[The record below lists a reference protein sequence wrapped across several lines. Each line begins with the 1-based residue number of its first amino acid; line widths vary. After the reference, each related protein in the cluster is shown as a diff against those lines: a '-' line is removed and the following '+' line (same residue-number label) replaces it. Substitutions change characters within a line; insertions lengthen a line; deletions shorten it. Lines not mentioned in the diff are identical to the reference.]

1 MCQEVNV
8 VKKFL
13 SDCKKHIMTG
23 ISFMIPVVVA
33 GGILQAIG
41 VATYGTG
48 ISEMEGQTLMW
59 YVWKCGNLG
68 MSLVVPVICAAIA
81 YSIADRPAIAPGL
94 ILGFVSTYI
103 NAGFI
108 GGIIAAFL
116 VGYFIL
122 FLKKYLK
129 VPKAMQGLMPV
140 LIIPLLTTLVCGFLF
155 FTVLGGPIA
164 ALIAWI
170 VSALTS
176 MQEGSRFV
184 LGAILGALCG
194 VDFGGPLSKTASTF
208 ANGLLVDGV
217 AGPEAVKL
225 VCCMV
230 PSVGLAIS
238 ALLARKKYTRLER
251 DSIKSAFVMGI
262 CMITEGCI
270 PLAMNDPLRVIGSSV
285 IATTITGGVTYIL
298 GIENYVTA
306 GGWFI
311 IPLSNKPLLM
321 AAMVLMGG
329 VIMGVILA
337 IWKKPVTEEDEK
349 AALDIEGAEDVEIT
363 LENL

>member
-1 MCQEVNV
+1 MKKGLAI
-8 VKKFL
+8 VKK
-13 SDCKKHIMTG
+13 HVMTG
-23 ISFMIPVVVA
+23 ISFMIPIVVA

-41 VATYGTG
+41 VALCGTG
-48 ISEMEGQTLMW
+48 ISKMEGETLLW

-68 MSLVVPVICAAIA
+68 MALVVPVICAAIA

-94 ILGFVSTYI
+94 ILGFVATYI
-103 NAGFI
+103 YSGFI
-108 GGIIAAFL
+108 GGIVAAFM

-129 VPKAMQGLMPV
+129 VPKSMSGLMPV
-140 LIIPLLTTLVCGFLF
+140 LIIPVLSTLICGFLF
-155 FTVLGGPIA
+155 FTLVGKPIA
-164 ALIAWI
+164 LFMAWM
-170 VSALTS
+170 VEVLTR
-176 MQEGSRFV
+176 MQGGSRFL
-184 LGAILGALCG
+184 LGSILGGMCG
-194 VDFGGPLSKTASTF
+194 FDFGGPVGKIASTF
-208 ANGLLVDGV
+208 ANGLLVDGI
-217 AGPEAVKL
+217 AGPEGVKL

-238 ALLARKKYTRLER
+238 CLLAKHKYRRIER

-270 PLAMNDPLRVIGSSV
+270 PLAMNDPLRVISSSV
-285 IATTITGGVTYIL
+285 VATAITGGLTYTL

-321 AAMVLMGG
+321 AAMILLGG
-329 VIMGVILA
+329 VIMGVMLA
-337 IWKKPVTEEDEK
+337 LWKRPVKDDDE
-349 AALDIEGAEDVEIT
+349 LDTLDLDSVQSVELT
-363 LENL
+363 LETV

>member
-1 MCQEVNV
+1 MNGKLKNIQ
-8 VKKFL
+8 
-13 SDCKKHIMTG
+13 KHLMTG

-41 VATYGTG
+41 VAFKGTA
-48 ISEMEGQTLMW
+48 ISGMEGETLLW

-81 YSIADRPAIAPGL
+81 YSIADRPGIAPGL
-94 ILGFVSTYI
+94 ILGFVCTYI

-108 GGIIAAFL
+108 GGIVAAFC

-129 VPKAMQGLMPV
+129 VPKTMQGLMPV
-140 LIIPLLTTLVCGFLF
+140 LIIPLLTTLVVGFLF
-155 FTVLGGPIA
+155 FTVLGQPIA
-164 ALIAWI
+164 ALIAAI
-170 VSALTS
+170 VEALNN
-176 MQEGSRFV
+176 MQGGSRFG
-184 LGAILGALCG
+184 LGAILGFLCG
-194 VDFGGPLSKTASTF
+194 VDFGGPMSKTASTF

-217 AGPEAVKL
+217 YGPEAVKL

-230 PSVGLAIS
+230 PSVGLTIS
-238 ALLARKKYTRLER
+238 CILARKKYTRVER

-270 PLAMNDPLRVIGSSV
+270 PLAMNDPIRVIGSSV
-285 IATTITGGVTYIL
+285 IATTITGGITYCL

-311 IPLSNKPLLM
+311 IPLSNKPVLM
-321 AAMVLMGG
+321 ASMVLLGG

-337 IWKKPVTEEDEK
+337 IWKRPVDEDKEEV
-349 AALDIEGAEDVEIT
+349 LDIEGAEEVDINIE
-363 LENL
+363 LM

>member
-1 MCQEVNV
+1 M
-8 VKKFL
+8 KKAL
-13 SDCKKHIMTG
+13 STIKKHVLTG
-23 ISFMIPVVVA
+23 ISYMIPVVVA

-41 VATYGTG
+41 VAIHGTG
-48 ISEMEGQTLMW
+48 ISGMEGQTLLW

-94 ILGFVSTYI
+94 ILGFVATYTFT
-103 NAGFI
+103 GFI
-108 GGIIAAFL
+108 GGIVAAFM
-116 VGYFIL
+116 VGYFVL

-129 VPKAMQGLMPV
+129 LPKTMQGLMPV
-140 LIIPLLTTLVCGFLF
+140 LIIPLLTTLVCGFVY
-155 FTVLGGPIA
+155 FTVVGYPISLFMTWLVD
-164 ALIAWI
+164 ALRG
-170 VSALTS
+170 
-176 MQEGSRFV
+176 MQGGSRFA
-184 LGAILGALCG
+184 LGAILGAMCG
-194 VDFGGPLSKTASTF
+194 FDFGGPFGKMASTF

-225 VCCMV
+225 VCCMI
-230 PSVGLAIS
+230 PSVGLTIS
-238 ALLARKKYTRLER
+238 ALLARNKYTRVER

-285 IATTITGGVTYIL
+285 IATAITGGITSVL

-321 AAMVLMGG
+321 AAMILLGG

-337 IWKKPVTEEDEK
+337 VWKKPVKDEDESS
-349 AALDIEGAEDVEIT
+349 LIDIEGAADVEIS
-363 LENL
+363 LENI

>member
-1 MCQEVNV
+1 MKDSL
-8 VKKFL
+8 KKIKNHL
-13 SDCKKHIMTG
+13 MTG
-23 ISFMIPVVVA
+23 ISYMIPVVVA

-41 VATYGTG
+41 VAICGTS
-48 ISEMEGQTLMW
+48 ISTMEGETLIW
-59 YVWKCGNLG
+59 YIWKCGNLG

-94 ILGFVSTYI
+94 ILGFVCTYI

-108 GGIIAAFL
+108 GGILAAFC

-129 VPKAMQGLMPV
+129 VPKSMQGLMPI
-140 LIIPLLTTLVCGFLF
+140 LIIPLFTTLVIGFLF
-155 FTVLGGPIA
+155 FTVLGQPIA

-170 VSALTS
+170 VAQLTA

-184 LGAILGALCG
+184 LGAIVGALCG

-217 AGPEAVKL
+217 YGPEAVKL

-230 PSVGLAIS
+230 PSVGLTIS
-238 ALLARKKYTRLER
+238 MLLAPKKYTRVER

-270 PLAMNDPLRVIGSSV
+270 PLAMNDPIRVIGSSV
-285 IATTITGGVTYIL
+285 IATTITGGVTYL
-298 GIENYVTA
+298 LNIENYVTA

-311 IPLSNKPLLM
+311 IPLSNKPLMM
-321 AAMVLMGG
+321 ALMVLMGG

-337 IWKKPVTEEDEK
+337 FWKKPVQDEDAIEG
-349 AALDIEGAEDVEIT
+349 LDIEGTEEVELNI
-363 LENL
+363 EVK

>member
-1 MCQEVNV
+1 MNT
-8 VKKFL
+8 L
-13 SDCKKHIMTG
+13 SNIKKHLLTG
-23 ISFMIPVVVA
+23 VSYMIPVVVA

-41 VATYGTG
+41 VAIMGTG
-48 ISEMEGQTLMW
+48 ISKMEGETLLW

-68 MSLVVPVICAAIA
+68 MSLVVPVITAAIA
-81 YSIADRPAIAPGL
+81 YSIADRPAIGPGL
-94 ILGFVSTYI
+94 ILGFVCTYV

-108 GGIIAAFL
+108 GGIVAAFC
-116 VGYFIL
+116 VGYFVL
-122 FLKKYLK
+122 FLKKNLK
-129 VPKAMQGLMPV
+129 LPKTMQGLMPV
-140 LIIPLLTTLVCGFLF
+140 LIIPLLTTLVVGFLF
-155 FTVLGGPIA
+155 FTIIGRPIA
-164 ALIAWI
+164 AFMAAMVNL
-170 VSALTS
+170 LTS
-176 MQEGSRFV
+176 LQGGSRFI
-184 LGAILGALCG
+184 LGAVLGALCG

-238 ALLARKKYTRLER
+238 ALLAKHKYSSVER

-270 PLAMNDPLRVIGSSV
+270 PLAMNDPVRVIGASV
-285 IATTITGGVTYIL
+285 IATTITGGVTYL
-298 GIENYVTA
+298 LNIENYVTA

-329 VIMGVILA
+329 IIMGVILA
-337 IWKKPVTEEDEK
+337 LWKKPVTEKDEK
-349 AALDIEGAEDVEIT
+349 DLYSAENAESIDISF
-363 LENL
+363 ENL

>member
-1 MCQEVNV
+1 MNKVLSE
-8 VKKFL
+8 VKKHVL
-13 SDCKKHIMTG
+13 TG

-41 VATYGTG
+41 VAVCGTG
-48 ISEMEGQTLMW
+48 ISDMEGQTLMW
-59 YVWKCGNLG
+59 YIWKCGNLG

-81 YSIADRPAIAPGL
+81 YSIADRPAIATGL
-94 ILGFVSTYI
+94 ILGFVCTYI

-108 GGIIAAFL
+108 GGILAAFF

-129 VPKAMQGLMPV
+129 VPKTMQGLMPI
-140 LIIPLLTTLVCGFLF
+140 LILPLLSTLVCGFLF
-155 FTVLGGPIA
+155 FTVLGKPIA

-170 VSALTS
+170 VSVLNT
-176 MQEGSRFV
+176 MQGGSKFV

-194 VDFGGPLSKTASTF
+194 VAFGGPLSKTASTF

-217 AGPEAVKL
+217 YGPEAVKL

-238 ALLARKKYTRLER
+238 ALLGRKKYTRIEK

-285 IATTITGGVTYIL
+285 IATTITGGVTYML

-329 VIMGVILA
+329 IIMGVILDF
-337 IWKKPVTEEDEK
+337 WKKPVKDEDEQL
-349 AALDIEGAEDVEIT
+349 ALDIEGAEDVEIT

>member
-1 MCQEVNV
+1 M
-8 VKKFL
+8 KKAL
-13 SDCKKHIMTG
+13 SEIKKHVMTG
-23 ISFMIPVVVA
+23 ISFMIPIVVA

-41 VATYGTG
+41 VAIYGTG
-48 ISEMEGQTLMW
+48 ISQMEGETLMW

-68 MSLVVPVICAAIA
+68 MSLVVPVICSAIA

-94 ILGFVSTYI
+94 ILGFVCTYI

-108 GGIIAAFL
+108 GGIAAAFL

-122 FLKKYLK
+122 LLKKYLK

-140 LIIPLLTTLVCGFLF
+140 LIIPLLSTLVCGFLF
-155 FTVLGGPIA
+155 FTVLGKPIA
-164 ALIAWI
+164 ALIAAI
-170 VSALTS
+170 VEALTN
-176 MQEGSRFV
+176 MQGGSKFT

-194 VDFGGPLSKTASTF
+194 VDFGGPMSKTASTF

-238 ALLARKKYTRLER
+238 ALLGRKKYTRVER

-285 IATTITGGVTYIL
+285 IATTITGGVTYAL

-329 VIMGVILA
+329 VIMGVILTL
-337 IWKKPVTEEDEK
+337 WKKPVKDEDEVGGI
-349 AALDIEGAEDVEIT
+349 DIEGAADVEIT

>member
-1 MCQEVNV
+1 M
-8 VKKFL
+8 KKVL
-13 SDCKKHIMTG
+13 STIKKHVMTG

-41 VATYGTG
+41 VAICGTE
-48 ISEMEGQTLMW
+48 ISKMEGQTLLW
-59 YVWKCGNLG
+59 YVWKCGNIG

-94 ILGFVSTYI
+94 ILGFVATYI
-103 NAGFI
+103 YSGFI
-108 GGIIAAFL
+108 GGIIAAFM
-116 VGYFIL
+116 VGYCIL

-129 VPKAMQGLMPV
+129 VPKAMAGLMPV
-140 LIIPLLTTLVCGFLF
+140 LILPMLSTLVCGFAF
-155 FTVLGGPIA
+155 FTLVGKPIA
-164 ALIAWI
+164 VFMAWM
-170 VSALTS
+170 VEVLTQ
-176 MQEGSRFV
+176 MQGGSRFL
-184 LGAILGALCG
+184 LGSILGGMCG
-194 VDFGGPLSKTASTF
+194 VDFGGPIGKIASTF

-225 VCCMV
+225 VCCMI

-238 ALLARKKYTRLER
+238 CLLGKHKYSRLER

-270 PLAMNDPLRVIGSSV
+270 PLAMNDPLRVITSSV
-285 IATTITGGVTYIL
+285 IATAITGGITYTL

-321 AAMVLMGG
+321 AAMILLGG

-337 IWKKPVTEEDEK
+337 LWKRPVKDD
-349 AALDIEGAEDVEIT
+349 AANALDIEGAEAVELT
-363 LENL
+363 LETL

>member
-1 MCQEVNV
+1 MN
-8 VKKFL
+8 KAL
-13 SDCKKHIMTG
+13 STIKKHIMTG

-41 VATYGTG
+41 VAIMGTG
-48 ISEMEGQTLMW
+48 ISGMEGETLLW

-81 YSIADRPAIAPGL
+81 YSIADRPGIAPGL
-94 ILGFVSTYI
+94 ILGFVCTYI
-103 NAGFI
+103 SAGFI
-108 GGIIAAFL
+108 GGILAAFM

-155 FTVLGGPIA
+155 FTVLGRPIA
-164 ALIAWI
+164 AMIAAI
-170 VSALTS
+170 VEMLTN
-176 MQEGSRFV
+176 MQGGSKFG
-184 LGAILGALCG
+184 LGAILGFLCG
-194 VDFGGPLSKTASTF
+194 FDFGGPLGKTASTF

-217 AGPEAVKL
+217 CGPEAVKL

-230 PSVGLAIS
+230 PPVGLAIS
-238 ALLARKKYTRLER
+238 CLLAPKKYSRVER

-270 PLAMNDPLRVIGSSV
+270 PLAMNDPVRVIGSSV
-285 IATTITGGVTYIL
+285 IATSITGGVTYCL

-321 AAMVLMGG
+321 AAMILMGG
-329 VIMGVILA
+329 VIMGVILSL
-337 IWKKPVTEEDEK
+337 WKKTAKEDD
-349 AALDIEGAEDVEIT
+349 ADAIDIEGAEAVDISFE
-363 LENL
+363 

>member
-1 MCQEVNV
+1 MEKTLRNIKNHV
-8 VKKFL
+8 
-13 SDCKKHIMTG
+13 MTG

-41 VATYGTG
+41 VAICGTG
-48 ISEMEGQTLMW
+48 ISQMEGETLIW
-59 YVWKCGNLG
+59 YVWKLGNLG

-94 ILGFVSTYI
+94 ILGFVCTYI

-108 GGIIAAFL
+108 GGILAAFF

-122 FLKKYLK
+122 FLKKNLK
-129 VPKAMQGLMPV
+129 VPKTMQGLMPV
-140 LIIPLLTTLVCGFLF
+140 LILPLLTTLVCGFLF
-155 FTVLGGPIA
+155 FTVLGRPIA

-170 VSALTS
+170 VSALTN
-176 MQEGSRFV
+176 MQRGSRFL

-194 VDFGGPLSKTASTF
+194 VDFGGPMSKTASTF

-225 VCCMV
+225 VCCMI
-230 PSVGLAIS
+230 PSVGLAVS
-238 ALLARKKYTRLER
+238 ALLARKKYTRVER

-270 PLAMNDPLRVIGSSV
+270 PLAMNDPLRVIGASV
-285 IATTITGGVTYIL
+285 IATTITGGVTYVL

-306 GGWFI
+306 GGGFI

-337 IWKKPVTEEDEK
+337 VWKKPVNEDGGE
-349 AALDIEGAEDVEIT
+349 AGLDIEGAADIDIEIEH
-363 LENL
+363 L

>member
-1 MCQEVNV
+1 M
-8 VKKFL
+8 KKAL
-13 SDCKKHIMTG
+13 SEFKKHVMTG

-41 VATYGTG
+41 VAVYGTG
-48 ISEMEGQTLMW
+48 ISQMEGETLMW

-94 ILGFVSTYI
+94 ILGFVCTYI
-103 NAGFI
+103 NARFI
-108 GGIIAAFL
+108 GGIAAAFL

-122 FLKKYLK
+122 LLKKYLK

-140 LIIPLLTTLVCGFLF
+140 LIIPLLSTLVCGFLF
-155 FTVLGGPIA
+155 FTVLGKPIA
-164 ALIAWI
+164 ALIAAI
-170 VSALTS
+170 VEALTN
-176 MQEGSRFV
+176 MQGGSKFT

-194 VDFGGPLSKTASTF
+194 VDFGGPMSKTASTF

-230 PSVGLAIS
+230 PSLGLAIS
-238 ALLARKKYTRLER
+238 ALLGRKKYTRVER

-285 IATTITGGVTYIL
+285 IATTITGGVTYAL

-329 VIMGVILA
+329 VIMGVILTL
-337 IWKKPVTEEDEK
+337 WKKPVKDEDETGGI
-349 AALDIEGAEDVEIT
+349 DIEGAADVEIT

>member
-1 MCQEVNV
+1 M
-8 VKKFL
+8 KKAL
-13 SDCKKHIMTG
+13 SEIKKHVMTG

-41 VATYGTG
+41 VAVYGTG
-48 ISEMEGQTLMW
+48 ISQMEGETLMW

-94 ILGFVSTYI
+94 ILGFVCTYI

-108 GGIIAAFL
+108 GGIAAAFL

-129 VPKAMQGLMPV
+129 VPKTMQGLMPV
-140 LIIPLLTTLVCGFLF
+140 LVIPLLSTLVCGFLF
-155 FTVLGGPIA
+155 FTVLGKPIA
-164 ALIAWI
+164 ALIAAI
-170 VSALTS
+170 VEALTN
-176 MQEGSRFV
+176 MQGGSKFA
-184 LGAILGALCG
+184 LGSILGALCG

-238 ALLARKKYTRLER
+238 ALLGRNKYTRVER

-285 IATTITGGVTYIL
+285 IATTITGGLTYAL
-298 GIENYVTA
+298 DIENYVTA

-321 AAMVLMGG
+321 AAMVLLGG
-329 VIMGVILA
+329 VIMGVILTL
-337 IWKKPVTEEDEK
+337 WKKPVKEDDENNGI
-349 AALDIEGAEDVEIT
+349 DIEGAANVEIT